1 MTEKTIVLPPN
12 PSPNGGD
19 AHYRLTMMVSKRR
32 YLSYLRERWWVV
44 LVCIALATGAI
55 VAYETIRADTYTS
68 FAQLYTSGQVQ
79 LNVAS
84 IFDEE
89 SQTYFGTQIELFK
102 SARLQGAAFDR
113 IGFVLKPRQKSPV
126 KLEVVQPMKT
136 SILVLQATGSDPSLT
151 QRFLQA
157 LIDEYLAYRKETRIS
172 SSEDVVLSL
181 NDQLAKKE
189 KELQI
194 EQDKL
199 VEFQKTNNIAVLEEE
214 GKSAGLYLADLNL
227 QLAKFKLDRDLLA
240 KGLIPG
246 TNEAL
251 VMQTAVLTGMTNIAS
266 GTSSDAL
273 STSRENEVTG
283 LASSSSNDT
292 ALKSA
297 RVELAVRR
305 ADRDQTLTERGAVA
319 ARRLDDEV
327 KRLERT
333 VAILEE
339 QNLAEKRGNLDE
351 LNKRID
357 AIQVSIPSWESRVLD
372 INERV
377 SESQRLKNNVQREQ
391 GYYDH
396 LLATLQNVD
405 LGKNVQQERLSVL
418 QPATTA
424 IPVERYLPLRIALAV
439 FLGLFLSLGVV
450 FCWYLFDDRF
460 VSVRDIKDQFGE
472 VVLGLVPQI
481 KIGRSKPDEALLQ
494 TNDRRQAYAESYR
507 HLRSALLLSSL
518 GETRPQ
524 TLLFTGAA
532 PAEGKTTI
540 AVNLARVLARSGLRV
555 ALVDADSHG
564 GGIQRLLHVEGQAG
578 VLDYLRGEAE
588 VKAIQHPT
596 DLPGL
601 TLVPAGTHTEHG
613 KGLFLRPRLKDMMKE
628 LRTDHDFVI
637 LDGAPILTSDNAA
650 LLVPHAD
657 AVVLVVC
664 PFFSRSKMV
673 RRALDM
679 LYQRQAK
686 RVAIILNRARAEDMA
701 GHYAQNGATKTSRRS
716 GTSLKAPVTPQAG

>member
-19 AHYRLTMMVSKRR
+19 AHYRLTMMVPKRR
-32 YLSYLRERWWVV
+32 YLSYLRERWWVM
-44 LVCIALATGAI
+44 LVCIALATGVVI
-55 VAYETIRADTYTS
+55 AYETIRADTYTS

-84 IFDEE
+84 IFNEE
-89 SQTYFGTQIELFK
+89 SLTYYGTQIELLK
-102 SARLQGAAFDR
+102 SARLQGAAFER
-113 IGFVLKPRQKSPV
+113 VGFVFKPGQKSPV
-126 KLEVVQPMKT
+126 KLDVAQPMKT
-136 SILVLQATGSDPSLT
+136 SILVLQATGSDPNLT

-157 LIDEYLAYRKETRIS
+157 LIGEYLAYRKETRIS

-199 VEFQKTNNIAVLEEE
+199 VEFQRTNNVAVLEEE
-214 GKSAGLYLADLNL
+214 GKGAGLYLADLNL
-227 QLAKFKLDRDLLA
+227 QLAKLKLDRDLLA
-240 KGLIPG
+240 NGLVPG
-246 TNEAL
+246 THEVSA
-251 VMQTAVLTGMTNIAS
+251 MQTTALTGGTNTAS
-266 GTSSDAL
+266 DTSNNAL
-273 STSRENEVTG
+273 STSRENEVTD
-283 LASSSSNDT
+283 LASSFSSDT
-292 ALKSA
+292 ALKSV
-297 RVELAVRR
+297 RVELAVKR
-305 ADRDQTLTERGAVA
+305 ADRNQTLAEHGEVA

-339 QNLAEKRGNLDE
+339 QNLAEKKGVLDK

-372 INERV
+372 INERL
-377 SESQRLKNNVQREQ
+377 SESQRLRNNVQREQ

-396 LLATLQNVD
+396 LLVTLQNVD
-405 LGKNVQQERLSVL
+405 LGKNVQQEQLSVL

-424 IPVERYLPLRIALAV
+424 MPVERYLPLRIILAV
-439 FLGLFLSLGVV
+439 FFGLFLSLGIV

-472 VVLGLVPQI
+472 VVLGLIPQI
-481 KIGRSKPDEALLQ
+481 KISRSKPDEALLQ
-494 TNDRRQAYAESYR
+494 TNDHRQAYAESYR

-532 PAEGKTTI
+532 PTEGKTTI

-564 GGIQRLLHVEGQAG
+564 SGIQKLLHVEGQVG

-588 VKAIQHPT
+588 AKAIQHPT
-596 DLPGL
+596 DLTGL
-601 TLVPAGTHTEHG
+601 TLVPAGTNAEHG
-613 KGLFLRPRLKDMMKE
+613 KGLFLRPGLKDLMKE
-628 LRTDHDFVI
+628 LRTDRDFVI
-637 LDGAPILTSDNAA
+637 LDGAPILRSDNAA
-650 LLVPHAD
+650 LLVPYTD
-657 AVVLVVC
+657 AVVLVVR
-664 PFFSRSKMV
+664 PFFTRSRMV
-673 RRALDM
+673 RQALDM

-686 RVAIILNRARAEDMA
+686 QVAIILNRARAEDMT
-701 GHYAQNGATKTSRRS
+701 GHYAQNGAATTSRQA
-716 GTSLKAPVTPQAG
+716 GTSVKTPPTPQAG

>member
-1 MTEKTIVLPPN
+1 MTEKTIVLPPS

-19 AHYRLTMMVSKRR
+19 AHYRLTMMVPKRR
-32 YLSYLRERWWVV
+32 YLSYLRERWWVM

-55 VAYETIRADTYTS
+55 VVYETIRADAYTS

-84 IFDEE
+84 IFNEE
-89 SQTYFGTQIELFK
+89 SQTYYGTQIELLK
-102 SARLQGAAFDR
+102 SARLQGAAFER
-113 IGFVLKPRQKSPV
+113 IGFVPKPGGKNPV
-126 KLEVVQPMKT
+126 KLEVVQPMRT
-136 SILVLQATGSDPSLT
+136 SILVLQATGPDPNLP

-157 LIDEYLAYRKETRIS
+157 LIGEYLAYRKETRIS

-189 KELQI
+189 KELQT

-199 VEFQKTNNIAVLEEE
+199 VEFQRTNNVAVLEEE

-227 QLAKFKLDRDLLA
+227 QLAKLKLDRDLLTN
-240 KGLIPG
+240 GLGSGANEMPPMQTTALTGG
-246 TNEAL
+246 TN
-251 VMQTAVLTGMTNIAS
+251 TAS
-266 GTSSDAL
+266 GTSSNAV
-273 STSRENEVTG
+273 STSRENEIADVAS
-283 LASSSSNDT
+283 LSSSDT

-297 RVELAVRR
+297 KVELAMKR
-305 ADRDQTLTERGAVA
+305 ADRNQTLAEHGEVA

-333 VAILEE
+333 VAVLEE
-339 QNLAEKRGNLDE
+339 QNLAEKRGDLDQ

-357 AIQVSIPSWESRVLD
+357 AIQTSIPSWESKVLD
-372 INERV
+372 INERL
-377 SESQRLKNNVQREQ
+377 SESQRLRNNVQREQ

-396 LLATLQNVD
+396 LLAMLQNVD
-405 LGKNVQQERLSVL
+405 LGKNVQQEQLSVL

-424 IPVERYLPLRIALAV
+424 VPVERHLLPRIALAM
-439 FLGLFLSLGVV
+439 FFGWFLSLGIV
-450 FCWYLFDDRF
+450 FCWYLLDDRF

-481 KIGRSKPDEALLQ
+481 KIGRSKPEEALLQ
-494 TNDRRQAYAESYR
+494 TNDHRQAYAESYR

-518 GETRPQ
+518 GEARPQ
-524 TLLFTGAA
+524 TLLFTGTT
-532 PAEGKTTI
+532 PTEGKTTI

-555 ALVDADSHG
+555 ALVDADPHG
-564 GGIQRLLHVEGQAG
+564 SGIQRLLGVEGQVG

-588 VKAIQHPT
+588 AKAIQYPT

-601 TLVPAGTHTEHG
+601 TLVPAGTNAEHG
-613 KGLFLRPRLKDMMKE
+613 QGLFLRPRLKDLINE
-628 LRTDHDFVI
+628 LRTDRDFVI
-637 LDGAPILTSDNAA
+637 LDGAPILRSDNAA
-650 LLVPHAD
+650 LLVPHTD
-657 AVVLVVC
+657 AVVLVVR
-664 PFFSRSKMV
+664 PFFTHSRMV
-673 RRALDM
+673 RQALDM

-686 RVAIILNRARAEDMA
+686 QVAIILNRARTEDMA
-701 GHYAQNGATKTSRRS
+701 GHYAQNGTAATSRRA
-716 GTSLKAPVTPQAG
+716 GTSVKTPATSQAG